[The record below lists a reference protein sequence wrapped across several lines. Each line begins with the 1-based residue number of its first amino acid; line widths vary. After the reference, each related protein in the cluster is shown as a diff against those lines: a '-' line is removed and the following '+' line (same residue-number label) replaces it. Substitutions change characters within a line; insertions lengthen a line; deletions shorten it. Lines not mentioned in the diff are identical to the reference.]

1 MRNFSQK
8 EDNNAYSCRFLVFHR
23 AGAVLDA
30 IDRKLLNLM
39 QARPDMSVIE
49 LSERVGLSH
58 SPCWR
63 RIKRLEADGV
73 IRERA
78 VLLNPVAL
86 GLTVNVFAHLK
97 LRQHDESTLEAF
109 ESAARDR
116 PEIVEC
122 FSMSGDSDYI
132 LRIVIGNIEDY
143 EKFLKKVLLHLPG
156 VASVNSS
163 FALKCVKLTTNL
175 PLSDGL

>member
-1 MRNFSQK
+1 M
-8 EDNNAYSCRFLVFHR
+8 D
-23 AGAVLDA
+23 AV
-30 IDRKLLNLM
+30 DRKILTLLQSQPEL
-39 QARPDMSVIE
+39 SVVE

-63 RIKRLEADGV
+63 RLKRLEAEGV

-78 VLLNPVAL
+78 VLLNPLAL

-97 LRQHDESTLEAF
+97 LRQHDESTLEGF
-109 ESAARDR
+109 ESAARER
-116 PEIVEC
+116 TEIVEC
-122 FSMSGDSDYI
+122 FSMSGESDYI

-143 EKFLKKVLLHLPG
+143 ERFLKKVLLHLPG

-163 FALKCVKLTTNL
+163 FALKCVKLTTRL
-175 PLSDGL
+175 PLESG

>member
-1 MRNFSQK
+1 
-8 EDNNAYSCRFLVFHR
+8 
-23 AGAVLDA
+23 LDA
-30 IDRKLLNLM
+30 IDRKILALI
-39 QARPDMSVIE
+39 QAHPDLSVVE
-49 LSERVGLSH
+49 LSEQVGLSH

-63 RIKRLEADGV
+63 RLKRLETDGV

-109 ESAARDR
+109 ESAAKDR
-116 PEIVEC
+116 PEILEC
-122 FSMSGDSDYI
+122 FSMSGESDYI
-132 LRIVIGNIEDY
+132 MRIVIGNIDDY
-143 EKFLKKVLLHLPG
+143 ERFLKKVLLHLPG

-163 FALKCVKLTTNL
+163 FALKCVKLTTRL
-175 PLSDGL
+175 LVESG